1 MNVYDMS
8 RLFEP
13 MSGKSLKTAVDAW
26 APWLVL
32 RKDSSGREMLGQ
44 DLMNTIFSWIP
55 LFPHVGH
62 EPIMFFTI
70 VKAVCRFAFF
80 CFKNKTC
87 HRPPKPTCLY
97 LKNVECII
105 PLIHHIYRS
114 FLRVVHL
121 KSLLIFGS
129 RLKRRVPFSLG
140 LITQTSGYQ
149 P

>member
-87 HRPPKPTCLY
+87 HGPPKPTCL
-97 LKNVECII
+97 
-105 PLIHHIYRS
+105 
-114 FLRVVHL
+114 
-121 KSLLIFGS
+121 
-129 RLKRRVPFSLG
+129 
-140 LITQTSGYQ
+140 
-149 P
+149 